1 MQRVCQIPNPA
12 LSPYV
17 RGYRDVQCVVEPGA
31 IRQLSFGCT
40 GRMHWV
46 ILLEN
51 RFQTTFNDGR
61 PLANYDSM
69 LIGQMIRPF
78 THQLTATVRAITI
91 DFTPTGFYRLW
102 GLPADELTGQTV
114 NTELIFGIDAQT
126 VVDQVR
132 AEPDRA
138 DRFAR
143 LDAFFLRR
151 LEHSLPG
158 DERIETAVDLLGGQP
173 GQWRVGEVA
182 QRVNCPERTLNRRF
196 TERVGLSPKEYAR
209 VQRFL
214 QARSWLE
221 NQPTQRRNDLLSRLG
236 YYDQS
241 HFINEFR
248 YFTGKS
254 PLLYGADN
262 QRLLDF
268 MRDR

>member
-1 MQRVCQIPNPA
+1 MQSVCQIPNPA
-12 LSPYV
+12 LLPYV
-17 RGYRDVQCVVEPGA
+17 RCYWEVACAVEPGTE
-31 IRQLSFGCT
+31 RQLSFGCT
-40 GRMHWV
+40 GRLHWL
-46 ILLEN
+46 IFLEN
-51 RFQTTFNDGR
+51 RFQTTFDDGR
-61 PLANYDSM
+61 PLTNYDSM

-78 THQLTATVRAITI
+78 THRLTTTVRAITI

-102 GLPADELTGQTV
+102 GLPTDELTNRT
-114 NTELIFGIDAQT
+114 TETERILGHDAET

-132 AEPDRA
+132 GEPERA
-138 DRFAR
+138 ARFAR

-151 LEHSLPG
+151 LAHSLPT
-158 DERIETAVDLLGGQP
+158 DDRVETAVDLLHRQP

-182 QRVNCPERTLNRRF
+182 RRLNCPERTLNRRF
-196 TERVGLSPKEYAR
+196 TEMVGLSPKEYAR

-221 NQPTQRRNDLLSRLG
+221 SQPAQRRGDLLSRLG

-254 PLLYGADN
+254 PLLYGADK
-262 QRLLDF
+262 QPLLDF
-268 MRDR
+268 MREH